1 MFLVDDKMITNP
13 HMPTAVDFHNILVNY
28 VEIAS
33 EDLEPGAAAR
43 RSSAAA
49 ETKRDSG
56 TIPIRPDSVPEQD
69 ESASSGDEEP
79 EPEDIEAGPEEAPPG
94 DFRQLIPQA
103 LLDMDLDEDD
113 PRYQIACN
121 IMGDGSGPPGL
132 PMFLNRSLLNG
143 VTQVKDDSSVLVLP
157 NHTVL
162 NHLMTS
168 SVKNGVLA
176 TSVTTR
182 YKKKVSLPFLPLNC
196 PGLCFVYG
204 FGVCGFLL
212 TRIL

>member
-1 MFLVDDKMITNP
+1 MFLVDGKMITNP

-43 RSSAAA
+43 RSSAV
-49 ETKRDSG
+49 TDKRDSG
-56 TIPIRPDSVPEQD
+56 IPVRPESVPEQD
-69 ESASSGDEEP
+69 EASSGDEEP
-79 EPEDIEAGPEEAPPG
+79 EPEDIDAGPEEAPWG
-94 DFRQLIPQA
+94 DFRQIIPQA

-113 PRYQIACN
+113 ARYQVACN

-132 PMFLNRSLLNG
+132 PMFLNRSILNG

-182 YKKKVSLPFLPLNC
+182 YLKKVSPKPSFSLSIPLA
-196 PGLCFVYG
+196 
-204 FGVCGFLL
+204 
-212 TRIL
+212 